1 MHSKRLAMSLM
12 MKLSHSF
19 DKQQHNRLA
28 ERKVNGIREILLT
41 LSMVIFLQTAVHG
54 ADKIRIGYPDFNSS
68 TFTLPLAQMRG
79 FFQEEGLEA
88 ELIRVR
94 SAVAIPA
101 LTSGE
106 IDYHT
111 VVSPALVAA
120 LRGIPVR
127 LVACFTPGLTTVII
141 ARPEFKTIQDLKGK
155 TIGLNSIGGGLES
168 TVRMMLKHYGI
179 DPDKDVKFLA
189 TGTVDMRFAALKQGL
204 TVATAGSTPVDYLG
218 KKLGYVVL
226 ARAYDLFSYP
236 NTGLVASVRKIKEN
250 PDQLK
255 RVIKAG
261 IRANR
266 YLHQNRDG
274 TIQAIMQW
282 MKIDKETAAATY
294 DGAAKSFNEDGSV
307 PESGLR
313 LAIDEARKAA
323 GISREVAP
331 SEVADFTVLR
341 DAQRESGSK

>member
-1 MHSKRLAMSLM
+1 MAAMTKFALVLLVSLFFFTS
-12 MKLSHSF
+12 LH
-19 DKQQHNRLA
+19 A
-28 ERKVNGIREILLT
+28 
-41 LSMVIFLQTAVHG
+41 

-68 TFTLPLAQMRG
+68 TFTMPLAQIRG
-79 FFQEEGLEA
+79 FFQEEGLQA
-88 ELIRVR
+88 ELIRIR
-94 SAVAIPA
+94 SAVALPA

-127 LVACFTPGLTTVII
+127 IVACFTPGLTTAII

-155 TIGLNSIGGGLES
+155 TIGLNSLGGGLES
-168 TVRMMLKHYGI
+168 TVRMMLKHYGL

-189 TGTVDMRFAALKQGL
+189 TGTVDTRFAALKQGL
-204 TVATAGSTPVDYLG
+204 TVATAGSAPVDYLG
-218 KKLGYVVL
+218 KKMGYIVL

-236 NTGLVASVRKIKEN
+236 NTGLVASVKKIKDS

-261 IRANR
+261 IKANR
-266 YLHQNRDG
+266 YLHQNREG
-274 TIQAIMQW
+274 TIQAMMQW

-294 DGAAKSFNEDGSV
+294 DGSAKSFNEDGRV
-307 PESGLR
+307 PEAGLR
-313 LAIDEARKAA
+313 IAIDEAKRAA
-323 GISREVAP
+323 NISREV
-331 SEVADFTVLR
+331 SVNEVADLTVLR
-341 DAQRESGSK
+341 EAQKEMGIK

>member
-1 MHSKRLAMSLM
+1 
-12 MKLSHSF
+12 MKNVFLGF
-19 DKQQHNRLA
+19 L
-28 ERKVNGIREILLT
+28 VFL
-41 LSMVIFLQTAVHG
+41 FLQVSVHA

-68 TFTLPLAQMRG
+68 TFTLPLAHMRG
-79 FFQEEGLEA
+79 FFQEEGLQA
-88 ELIRVR
+88 ELIRIR
-94 SAVAIPA
+94 SAVALPA

-111 VVSPALVAA
+111 VVSPAVAAA

-127 LVACFTPGLTTVII
+127 VVACFTPGLTTAII
-141 ARPEFKTIQDLKGK
+141 ARPEIKTIHDLKGK

-189 TGTVDMRFAALKQGL
+189 TGPIETRFAALKQGL

-218 KKLGYVVL
+218 KKFGYVVL

-236 NTGLVASVRKIKEN
+236 NTGLVASVKKIKEN

-261 IRANR
+261 IKANR

-274 TIQAIMQW
+274 TIQAMMQW
-282 MKIDKETAAATY
+282 MKIDKDTATATY
-294 DGAAKSFNEDGSV
+294 DGSAKSFNDDGSV
-307 PESGLR
+307 SEAGLR
-313 LAIDEARKAA
+313 LAIDEAKKAA
-323 GISREVAP
+323 NISREVAF
-331 SEVADFTVLR
+331 SEVADFAVLR
-341 DAQRESGSK
+341 EAQREMGFK

>member
-1 MHSKRLAMSLM
+1 MKSVFLGLLVFLSLQV
-12 MKLSHSF
+12 S
-19 DKQQHNRLA
+19 
-28 ERKVNGIREILLT
+28 
-41 LSMVIFLQTAVHG
+41 VHA

-68 TFTLPLAQMRG
+68 TFTLPLAHIKG
-79 FFQEEGLEA
+79 FFQEEGLQA
-88 ELIRVR
+88 ELIRIR
-94 SAVAIPA
+94 SAVALPA

-111 VVSPALVAA
+111 VVSPALAAA

-141 ARPEFKTIQDLKGK
+141 ARPEFKTIHELKGK

-179 DPDKDVKFLA
+179 DPDKEVKFLA
-189 TGTVDMRFAALKQGL
+189 TGPIETRFAALKQGL

-218 KKLGYVVL
+218 KKMGYVVL

-236 NTGLVASVRKIKEN
+236 NTGLVASVKKVKEN

-261 IRANR
+261 IKANR

-274 TIQAIMQW
+274 TIQAMMQW
-282 MKIDKETAAATY
+282 MKIDKDTATATY
-294 DGAAKSFNEDGSV
+294 DGSAKSFNNDGSV
-307 PESGLR
+307 PEAGLR
-313 LAIDEARKAA
+313 LAIDEAKKAA
-323 GISREVAP
+323 NITRDVAF

-341 DAQRESGSK
+341 EAQREMGIK

>member
-1 MHSKRLAMSLM
+1 MKNVFLGFLVFLSLQV
-12 MKLSHSF
+12 S
-19 DKQQHNRLA
+19 
-28 ERKVNGIREILLT
+28 
-41 LSMVIFLQTAVHG
+41 VHA

-68 TFTLPLAQMRG
+68 TFTLPLAHMRG
-79 FFQEEGLEA
+79 FFQEEGLQA
-88 ELIRVR
+88 ELIRIR
-94 SAVAIPA
+94 SAVALPA

-111 VVSPALVAA
+111 VVSPAVAAA

-127 LVACFTPGLTTVII
+127 VVACFTPGLTTAII
-141 ARPEFKTIQDLKGK
+141 ARPEIKTIHDLKGK

-189 TGTVDMRFAALKQGL
+189 TGPIETRFAALKQGL

-218 KKLGYVVL
+218 KKMGYVVL

-236 NTGLVASVRKIKEN
+236 NTGLVASVKKIKEN
-250 PDQLK
+250 SDQLK

-261 IRANR
+261 IKANR

-274 TIQAIMQW
+274 TIQAMMQW
-282 MKIDKETAAATY
+282 MKIDKDTATATY
-294 DGAAKSFNEDGSV
+294 DGSAKSFNDDGSV
-307 PESGLR
+307 SEAGLR
-313 LAIDEARKAA
+313 LAIDEAKKAA
-323 GISREVAP
+323 NISREVAF
-331 SEVADFTVLR
+331 SEVADFAVLR
-341 DAQRESGSK
+341 EAQREMRIK

>member
-1 MHSKRLAMSLM
+1 MSLM
-12 MKLSHSF
+12 MKHSYSS
-19 DKQQHNRLA
+19 DKQQYNRLA
-28 ERKVNGIREILLT
+28 DRKVNRIRKILLT
-41 LSMVIFLQTAVHG
+41 LSMVIFLQTAVHA

-111 VVSPALVAA
+111 VVSPALAAA

-141 ARPEFKTIQDLKGK
+141 ARPEFKRIQDLKGK

-189 TGTVDMRFAALKQGL
+189 TGTVDTRFAALKQGL
-204 TVATAGSTPVDYLG
+204 TVATAGSTPVD
-218 KKLGYVVL
+218 
-226 ARAYDLFSYP
+226 S
-236 NTGLVASVRKIKEN
+236 RKEI
-250 PDQLK
+250 
-255 RVIKAG
+255 G
-261 IRANR
+261 IR
-266 YLHQNRDG
+266 
-274 TIQAIMQW
+274 
-282 MKIDKETAAATY
+282 
-294 DGAAKSFNEDGSV
+294 GAGA
-307 PESGLR
+307 GLR
-313 LAIDEARKAA
+313 LVQLSEHGFGHERQKDQGKSRPIEARYQ
-323 GISREVAP
+323 SRHQGEPLSA
-331 SEVADFTVLR
+331 SESRRHHSSHHAVD
-341 DAQRESGSK
+341 ESR

>member
-1 MHSKRLAMSLM
+1 
-12 MKLSHSF
+12 MKNVFLGLLVFLSIQDS
-19 DKQQHNRLA
+19 
-28 ERKVNGIREILLT
+28 
-41 LSMVIFLQTAVHG
+41 VHA

-68 TFTLPLAQMRG
+68 TFTLPLAHIRG
-79 FFQEEGLEA
+79 FFQEEGLQA
-88 ELIRVR
+88 ELIRIR
-94 SAVAIPA
+94 SAVALPA

-106 IDYHT
+106 IDYHS
-111 VVSPALVAA
+111 VVSPAVAAA

-127 LVACFTPGLTTVII
+127 VVACFTPGLTTAII
-141 ARPEFKTIQDLKGK
+141 ARPEIKTIHDLKGK

-189 TGTVDMRFAALKQGL
+189 TGPIATRFAALKQGL

-218 KKLGYVVL
+218 KKMGYVVL

-236 NTGLVASVRKIKEN
+236 NTGLVASIKKIKEN

-261 IRANR
+261 IKANR

-274 TIQAIMQW
+274 TIQAMMQW
-282 MKIDKETAAATY
+282 MKIDKDTATATY
-294 DGAAKSFNEDGSV
+294 DGSAKSFNDDGSV
-307 PESGLR
+307 SEAGLR
-313 LAIDEARKAA
+313 LAIDEAKKAA
-323 GISREVAP
+323 NISREVAF
-331 SEVADFTVLR
+331 SEVADFAVLR
-341 DAQRESGSK
+341 EAQREMRIK

>member
-1 MHSKRLAMSLM
+1 MTKYFLALVVSVMLVS
-12 MKLSHSF
+12 
-19 DKQQHNRLA
+19 Q
-28 ERKVNGIREILLT
+28 V
-41 LSMVIFLQTAVHG
+41 G
-54 ADKIRIGYPDFNSS
+54 AADRIRIGYPDFNSS
-68 TFTLPLAQMRG
+68 TFTLPLAQIKG
-79 FFQEEGLEA
+79 FFQEEGLQA
-88 ELIRVR
+88 ELIRIR

-111 VVSPALVAA
+111 VVSPALAAA

-127 LVACFTPGLTTVII
+127 LVACFTPGLTTAII

-189 TGTVDMRFAALKQGL
+189 TGPVDTRFAALKQGL

-236 NTGLVASVRKIKEN
+236 NTGLVASVKKIKEN

-255 RVIKAG
+255 RVIRAG
-261 IRANR
+261 IKANR
-266 YLHQNRDG
+266 YLLKNRDG
-274 TIQAIMQW
+274 TIQAMMQW
-282 MKIDKETAAATY
+282 MRIDKDTATATY
-294 DGAAKSFNEDGSV
+294 DGAAKSFNDDGSV
-307 PESGLR
+307 PEAGLR
-313 LAIDEARKAA
+313 LAIDEAKKAA
-323 GISREVAP
+323 NISREIALT
-331 SEVADFTVLR
+331 EVADFTALR
-341 DAQRESGSK
+341 EAQKEMGIK